1 MWEVQE
7 KDALAK
13 ETADNIIADA
23 ETSAQWEYQSD
34 KQAEGIDNCVP
45 YFCNCKS

>member
-23 ETSAQWEYQSD
+23 ENGEQLADAAKARNLEVFRSEPINRNET
-34 KQAEGIDNCVP
+34 
-45 YFCNCKS
+45 